1 MRMHEKSILNA
12 GKPFML
18 GVAAAA
24 SLMLSPMLERN
35 AHAQEAQQT
44 QRAES
49 NRRQFDG
56 MVSQGSEVLSLIN
69 SERVLDQSV
78 SPFNMAEL
86 RVSAIDQTGVQFTF
100 MMNATGPASPSVE
113 RTFRVNFDGT
123 RSGDNSVLR
132 MLGIENLAVFS
143 APNNQ
148 ASISFSYTDSLP
160 PGTQLP
166 TTLTMRAQPPQEDSQ
181 VLRRPTT
188 DPNRDLALHPFFD
201 RVDVTGRSRDITLNH
216 DWDMGGHVYSN
227 EAGAAAWATLR
238 YAPRASWAQTPLD
251 LRLSGG
257 NMWFGEQAAPF
268 ARLFVRPEVDFWRM
282 KATYYG
288 SFATIGNLPSVIYT
302 SHALGLGYSQP
313 IGEDSR
319 LRLGVIAGGGLS
331 YPAWDNIYF
340 DISAGASF
348 QHKNWIVYA
357 MPNFTMAAPNPIMV
371 GYAPYYRPQFE
382 NVLFGVQA
390 RFLDDMYTAR
400 IFGDISTLY
409 QRFGGRLTRSFR
421 MTNDIAVDV
430 WGGLGATHWNDFLGG
445 RWDPV
450 LFAGINVVLGG
461 RVMNS
466 SNSIRYEHLQAGG
479 TRTAVTEIPT
489 QSNPGPYGFGRSGNP
504 AVDAQINDA
513 KNRLLSNDSFSSFQ
527 SSYSGASYD
536 SLIMTA
542 RFLGAFAQQ
551 AAYAS
556 NSWNDLNNGNLF
568 SSEVVRVA
576 NQSPETIY
584 QFMRRL
590 VDFYN
595 THDPHTPLPPDLMNG
610 IAMCGGIGY
619 VQSAF
624 LNANG
629 VHTIMATVNTRN
641 GPHFVPIAM
650 PPNGTVL
657 IDYGNTFTTP
667 PGTFDQAL
675 RSYEIY
681 RGAPLFRSQL
691 FGGMD
696 GHFLGMYRTGEG
708 RILMNAADLDFPML
722 LGSDYLGLGPGR

>member
-1 MRMHEKSILNA
+1 MDFRKLHSRHPILA
-12 GKPFML
+12 SA
-18 GVAAAA
+18 VAAAA
-24 SLMLSPMLERN
+24 LTLSPIVERS
-35 AHAQEAQQT
+35 AHAQDQQA
-44 QRAES
+44 QRAGTRS
-49 NRRQFDG
+49 FSGQL
-56 MVSQGSEVLSLIN
+56 SENTELLSLIN
-69 SERVLDQSV
+69 SERVMGAEV
-78 SPFNMAEL
+78 SPFNMAQLNVE
-86 RVSAIDQTGVQFTF
+86 RIDATGVDFLF
-100 MMNATGPASPSVE
+100 SMNPTGSAAHNDE
-113 RTFRVNFDGT
+113 ARFRVNFDGT
-123 RSGDNSVLR
+123 RSGDTAVLGP
-132 MLGIENLAVFS
+132 LGIQNLAVS
-143 APNNQ
+143 VDDHGQ
-148 ASISFSYTDSLP
+148 ARVSFDYTDLP
-160 PGTQLP
+160 AS
-166 TTLTMRAQPPQEDSQ
+166 RRPPQAPAQGGTEDL
-181 VLRRPTT
+181 VLR
-188 DPNRDLALHPFFD
+188 PNQNNGLRDQALHPFFD
-201 RVDVTGRSRDITLNH
+201 QIDVTGRRRDITLNH
-216 DWDMGGHVYSN
+216 DFDLGGHVYSN
-227 EAGAAAWATLR
+227 EAGAAVWATLR
-238 YAPRASWAQTPLD
+238 YAPKASWAQTPLD

-257 NMWFGEQAAPF
+257 NMWFGEQSAPY

-348 QHKNWIVYA
+348 QHKNWLVYA
-357 MPNFTMAAPNPIMV
+357 IPNFTMAAPNPIMV
-371 GYAPYYRPQFE
+371 GYVGYYRPQFE
-382 NVLFGVQA
+382 NVLLGVQT

-400 IFGDISTLY
+400 LFGDISTLY

-421 MTNDIAVDV
+421 MTNDISVDL
-430 WGGLGATHWNDFLGG
+430 WGGIGATHWNQFLGG

-466 SNSIRYEHLQAGG
+466 SNTIRYEHLQAGG

-489 QSNPGPYGFGRSGNP
+489 QANPGPYGFGRSGNP

-513 KNRLLSNDSFSSFQ
+513 KNRMLSNDSLSSFN

-536 SLIMTA
+536 NVIMTA

-556 NSWNDLNNGNLF
+556 GSWNDLNNGNLF
-568 SSEVVRVA
+568 SSEVIRIA
-576 NQSPETIY
+576 NQSPDTIY

-595 THDPHTPLPPDLMNG
+595 THDPHTPLPADLMNG
-610 IAMCGGIGY
+610 IAMCGGIGF
-619 VQSAF
+619 VQSIY

-629 VHTIMATVNTRN
+629 VPTIMATVNTRN

-657 IDYGNTFTTP
+657 FNYGETFTTP
-667 PGTFDQAL
+667 PNTFDQAL
-675 RSYEIY
+675 RSFEDSQQ
-681 RGAPLFRSQL
+681 APLFRSQL
-691 FGGMD
+691 FDGRD

-708 RILMNAADLDFPML
+708 RILQNAADLDFPML
-722 LGSDYLGLGPGR
+722 LMTDYLGMGPVR